1 MSNILINGLNLSI
14 GGGKNILDNYIE
26 QLFENNLNHTYYV
39 LTPNNEG
46 YKSFS
51 KEKLIVVDIENR
63 YKKNIFF
70 IGLYFFGFP
79 RLLKKLQIDLV
90 FNFGD
95 VIIPTKIPQIY
106 FFDWAYA
113 VYSEK
118 YIWEGM
124 AIKDFLLRKTKV
136 FLIDRYISSVKI
148 TLAQTK
154 NISNRLKLKYNI
166 ENVKVIPTPIGFDF
180 SKTHSYK
187 EFNLPENKKYFLYP
201 ATFSTHKNFDVL
213 IRLGNLIMEE
223 NLPFLIV
230 LTIDEIVGADFIA
243 EMKINNLDCIF
254 NVGKIAGIHMPS
266 LYQQCDVLLFPTL
279 LETYGLPY
287 IEAMGF
293 EKPILTSNLDFAHA
307 ICDDV
312 AFYFDPFDAKSI
324 LKIMSEYDADNEDLK
339 NKVIKGREK
348 VAALPDWKE
357 AFKKFEEEI
366 EVILNKK

>member
-1 MSNILINGLNLSI
+1 MANILINGLNLSI

-26 QLFENNLNHTYYV
+26 QLFENNLNHTYFI
-39 LTPNNEG
+39 LTPNYQT
-46 YKSFS
+46 YKRYS
-51 KEKLIVVDIENR
+51 KERLIVVDIENN

-70 IGLYFFGFP
+70 IGLYFFRFS

-95 VIIPTKIPQIY
+95 VIIPTRIPQIY

-118 YIWEGM
+118 YIWKGM
-124 AIKDFLLRKTKV
+124 SGKDFLLRKTKV
-136 FLIDRYISSVKI
+136 FLIDRYIRSVQMVI
-148 TLAQTK
+148 AQTK

-180 SKTHSYK
+180 SKSYCYK
-187 EFNLPENKKYFLYP
+187 DFHLPENKQYFLYP

-213 IRLGNLIMEE
+213 ISLGELIKKE

-230 LTIDEIVGADFIA
+230 LTIDESVATDFIA
-243 EMKINNLDCIF
+243 KMKINKLDCIF
-254 NVGKIAGIHMPS
+254 NVGKIAGEYMPS
-266 LYQQCDVLLFPTL
+266 LYQHCDVLLFPTL

-287 IEAMGF
+287 IEAMAF
-293 EKPILTSNLDFAHA
+293 EKPILTSDLDFAHT

-312 AFYFDPFDAKSI
+312 AYYFDPFNPKSI
-324 LKIMSEYDADNEDLK
+324 LNIMKHFSDDDIELKKRLIAGK
-339 NKVIKGREK
+339 NKIKI
-348 VAALPDWKE
+348 LPNWQQVFI
-357 AFKKFEEEI
+357 AFEEEI